1 MRKAGLDI
9 IGFVVFVLSAAVA
22 AFGVEPR
29 WMVGEPNVPGQLQ
42 TIKNQLLSR
51 QIEALDESSQKS
63 QTGGLKD
70 RLGTMIEQIGLLQ
83 IPAADKKE
91 PASPASDVNKTD
103 GKQRQKD
110 IKAAP
115 AGAGLDS
122 AKEEKSQQ
130 SGRDVLI
137 SLDVIKDVGHPMAV
151 ADVLY
156 LKRDYNRAARFYEMA
171 LSQFKS
177 EGQELERQWAMFQL
191 GNCYRDIDSAKSSAY
206 FERLISEYPSC
217 WCAEAASVQKRC
229 HVWMKENQTKLSQSL
244 EHSEP
249 NSI

>member
-1 MRKAGLDI
+1 MRKAGLKI
-9 IGFVVFVLSAAVA
+9 TGCAVFVLSAAVT

-29 WMVGEPNVPGQLQ
+29 WTVGEPNVPGQLQ
-42 TIKNQLLSR
+42 AIKKQLLSR

-70 RLGTMIEQIGLLQ
+70 RLGIMIEQIGLLQ

-91 PASPASDVNKTD
+91 PASPAGDVNKTD
-103 GKQRQKD
+103 GQQRQK
-110 IKAAP
+110 AP
-115 AGAGLDS
+115 AGAKPDS

-130 SGRDVLI
+130 PGRDVLI
-137 SLDVIKDVGHPMAV
+137 SLDGIKDVGRPMLV
-151 ADVLY
+151 ADALY

-171 LSQFKS
+171 LSRFKP

-217 WCAEAASVQKRC
+217 WCADAANVQRSC
-229 HVWMKENQTKLSQSL
+229 GLWMKENQTKLSQSL